1 MKKSASPLH
10 AFRFRVVCAAIAG
23 AVSLASCGGV
33 DSDAPP
39 SQAGAT
45 PAPTPTQAA
54 KRPNILYIMADD
66 LGYSDIHAFGG
77 EINTPNLDALVA
89 SGRILSNHH
98 TGTVCAITRAMLV
111 RAPITISSAKAR
123 WACRPTNGA
132 GCPATRAT

>member
-1 MKKSASPLH
+1 MH

-98 TGTVCAITRAMLV
+98 TTIPARRLGTADDVAAATAFFL
-111 RAPITISSAKAR
+111 SDE
-123 WACRPTNGA
+123 A
-132 GCPATRAT
+132 GFVTGQVLAVDGGGSLGGRS

>member
-1 MKKSASPLH
+1 MH

-23 AVSLASCGGV
+23 ALSLASCGGV
-33 DSDAPP
+33 DSDAP
-39 SQAGAT
+39 SSST
-45 PAPTPTQAA
+45 NPAPPLAA

-111 RAPITISSAKAR
+111 SGTDHHLVGEGTMGY
-123 WACRPTNGA
+123 RPTNGA